1 MKYPGNKGNQ
11 IEQNIIS
18 RGRQKYFPYT
28 VKMYKGVVK
37 ITITVWAEGNV
48 EAGRMAKEKY
58 EGFEIMIVQAQWHY
72 KNRLIAI

>member
-1 MKYPGNKGNQ
+1 
-11 IEQNIIS
+11 
-18 RGRQKYFPYT
+18 
-28 VKMYKGVVK
+28 MYKGVVK